1 MAANQDQEEEVI
13 VPIDVIIAIVNDTD
27 ILPFEGLSPDT
38 CARIRETYR
47 QNNIVLADT
56 DIQQMAA
63 AQGFDLTV
71 TDSRQLFFS
80 NFAYLN
86 ENAGQRMINIVN
98 EHIAHRN
105 HLNQQN
111 ESPVQQN
118 QQGERVRLILTA
130 LLQFHDLPI
139 PQGSGLFAR
148 YIMFERNSNVFRVT
162 VDTCTGDLRVLRLK
176 PRRTGSRAVR
186 YKICMCTGRWNPK
199 SMSEP
204 KLHHL
209 VFDNDG
215 NNFQMP
221 TYFTRDGDEREQ
233 TMDHK
238 DGWVEF

>member
-1 MAANQDQEEEVI
+1 MAANQDQEEEEVI
-13 VPIDVIIAIVNDTD
+13 VPIEVIMAIVNDTD
-27 ILPFEGLSPDT
+27 ILPFQPKSADI

-47 QNNIVLADT
+47 QNNIVLTDT
-56 DIQQMAA
+56 DIRQMAA
-63 AQGFDLTV
+63 AQGFDLTI
-71 TDSRQLFFS
+71 TDARHLFFS
-80 NFAYLN
+80 DFDMDAYLN

-105 HLNQQN
+105 HLNQDN

-118 QQGERVRLILTA
+118 QQGERVRVILTA
-130 LLQFHDLPI
+130 LLQAHNLPI

-162 VDTCTGDLRVLRLK
+162 VDTFTGDLRVLRLK
-176 PRRTGSRAVR
+176 PRRTGSLAVR
-186 YKICMCTGRWNPK
+186 YKICMGTGLWNPK

-215 NNFQMP
+215 NNYQMP
-221 TYFTRDGDEREQ
+221 TYITRDGVEREQ

-238 DGWVEF
+238 DG